1 MADRS
6 HLSIGE
12 VLSLLQ
18 DDFPDVTISKIRFLE
33 SQGLLDPERT
43 PSGYR
48 KFYEGDIERL
58 RWILRHQRDHFLPL
72 KVIKDRL
79 EESAARGLV
88 VPPDEPMSPA
98 EGAAAGGDSTPQH
111 MSSAPAVEGEAA
123 EGDDDFSPIPA
134 AVRARPGRNLAGLP
148 GAEPAPIT
156 ASVATAPAP
165 TAPPPAPPVSAPEPT
180 AVPEP
185 TPEPAPVAA
194 ARPAPVGRPA
204 PTMPRLP
211 VPAET
216 GDTPLDGG
224 VSGGSFSAE
233 ELLAATGLEPR
244 DLADLTRFGLV
255 VGRTVGGDTFYDED
269 ALVAA
274 RSAAGFVKFGIEAR
288 HLRMYKVAAERE
300 AGFME
305 QVVMPLLK
313 QRNPTARQ
321 QAAETLG
328 ELARL
333 GDLMRAALLR
343 TALRDHT
350 EPR

>member
-48 KFYEGDIERL
+48 KFYQGDIERL

-72 KVIKDRL
+72 KVMKDRL
-79 EESAARGLV
+79 EEAASAGLV
-88 VPPDEPMSPA
+88 VPPDEPA
-98 EGAAAGGDSTPQH
+98 
-111 MSSAPAVEGEAA
+111 
-123 EGDDDFSPIPA
+123 
-134 AVRARPGRNLAGLP
+134 
-148 GAEPAPIT
+148 
-156 ASVATAPAP
+156 ATAPAGP
-165 TAPPPAPPVSAPEPT
+165 PSLFEEPAEEAAEEAAPVTSAPAPDVAALVEAPTEAP
-180 AVPEP
+180 APRAAAP
-185 TPEPAPVAA
+185 TPAPSHGRA
-194 ARPAPVGRPA
+194 GRPA
-204 PTMPRLP
+204 PTMPALP
-211 VPAET
+211 VRPSVN
-216 GDTPLDGG
+216 PLDAGPTG
-224 VSGGSFSAE
+224 VSFTLE
-233 ELLAATGLEPR
+233 ELSEASGLTQRE
-244 DLADLTRFGLV
+244 LGDLTRFGLLA
-255 VGRTVGGDTFYDED
+255 GQTVAGDTFYDGD
-269 ALVAA
+269 ALIVA
-274 RSAAGFVKFGIEAR
+274 RTAAGFVRFGIEAR

-321 QAAETLG
+321 QAAENLG

-333 GDLMRAALLR
+333 GEQLRSALLR
-343 TALRDHT
+343 GALRDHT
-350 EPR
+350 DLR